1 MDLDQL
7 IEQATEQQLRSALRA
22 VAFDLGHWKSIVDPT
37 CYDTIYGIGVDE
49 AVSSITDTVREELS

>member
-22 VAFDLGHWKSIVDPT
+22 VAFDLGHWKSMVDPT
-37 CYDTIYGIGVDE
+37 CCGIGVDE

>member
-22 VAFDLGHWKSIVDPT
+22 VAFDLGHWKSMVDPA
-37 CYDTIYGIGVDE
+37 CYDTICGIDE